1 MIVKYNFLFNF
12 AATRTGG
19 GLKRL
24 YEYTKWFHKKGG
36 ACFIIHPNCEFLI
49 KNFPNNQYFIV
60 LQSRTQRLFKDCDYL
75 SDIKKEIGMPDL
87 YYSYGIPV
95 YYHFGK
101 INWFHLSNV
110 LPLNS
115 KNMEVSLFDRYIRLR
130 LLGWKMSKNYKN
142 ADIISAESLS
152 SLSMIKNQN
161 NKEMFLSINGSD
173 DEIIFLQNRLEIK
186 KDNMAVIVG
195 TQRYKALLDSYR
207 IFETLKKKNKLL
219 KLFLIGDKRS
229 IPKQL
234 VNNKSVVLT
243 GVISQSE
250 VIEFLKKTKYY
261 ISTTLV
267 ENSFNAAS
275 EGVIF
280 ASESYISDIA
290 PHREL
295 LESELFERVSI
306 PHLSNS
312 VLRIN
317 GEDITGKNIKQWDVI
332 ITEMVEKV
340 VSYDKNY
347 NV

>member
-1 MIVKYNFLFNF
+1 MTVKYKFLFNF

-24 YEYTKWFHKKGG
+24 SEYTKWFHEKGG
-36 ACFIIHPNCEFLI
+36 AWFIIHPNCAFLI
-49 KNFPNNQYFIV
+49 KEFPNNQYFEVSQTRI
-60 LQSRTQRLFKDCDYL
+60 QRLFKDCNYL
-75 SDIKKEIGMPDL
+75 SDIKKKIGILDL
-87 YYSYGIPV
+87 YYSFGIPI

-101 INWFHLSNV
+101 INWFHMSNV
-110 LPLNS
+110 LTLNS
-115 KNMEVSLFDRYIRLR
+115 KDMGLSLFDNIRLR

-142 ADIISAESLS
+142 ADIISAESRN
-152 SLSMIKNQN
+152 SLSMLKNQN
-161 NKEMFLSINGSD
+161 TKEMFLSINGSD
-173 DEIIFLQNRLEIK
+173 DEIIFLQNRLATE
-186 KDNMAVIVG
+186 KDNMAVILG
-195 TQRYKALLDSYR
+195 THRYKALLDSYR

-219 KLFLIGDKRS
+219 KLFVIGDKSS

-234 VNNKSVVLT
+234 INNESVVLT

-250 VIEFLKKTKYY
+250 VIEFLKKTKYF

-280 ASESYISDIA
+280 ADESYISDIA

-295 LESELFERVSI
+295 LESESFERVSI

-312 VLRIN
+312 VLRIK
-317 GEDITGKNIKQWDVI
+317 GEDITGKNLKLWDVI

-340 VSYDKNY
+340 MSYHKK
-347 NV
+347 